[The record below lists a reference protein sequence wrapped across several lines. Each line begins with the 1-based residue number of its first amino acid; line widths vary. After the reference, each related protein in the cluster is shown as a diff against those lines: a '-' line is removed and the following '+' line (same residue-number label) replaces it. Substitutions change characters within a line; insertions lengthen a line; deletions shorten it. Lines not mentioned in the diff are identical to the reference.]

1 MQENKL
7 PCHTKVIQSDIILV
21 FVNSVFW
28 NFQPHYLRHKLLS
41 VFISL
46 GLFSLAAWVL
56 YRKVFLVRQK
66 RLWDKVKNSRD
77 IIAKFWEQKK
87 KCCNTACNI
96 ANIYLLEIFR
106 QINNDSTILCCHI
119 TVCNLRYPAIH
130 WKTKNQ
136 YMTLGICPSI
146 LFVPICYQTAK
157 SVPFWILFCQWF
169 YLSWERSKIIFK
181 INMKIIYF
189 VSLYWL

>member
-87 KCCNTACNI
+87 NVVTQLVILQTFISWKSLDKLIMTPQFCVVTLQCAIWGT
-96 ANIYLLEIFR
+96 R
-106 QINNDSTILCCHI
+106 QYIEKL
-119 TVCNLRYPAIH
+119 
-130 WKTKNQ
+130 
-136 YMTLGICPSI
+136 
-146 LFVPICYQTAK
+146 
-157 SVPFWILFCQWF
+157 
-169 YLSWERSKIIFK
+169 K
-181 INMKIIYF
+181 INT
-189 VSLYWL
+189 WP